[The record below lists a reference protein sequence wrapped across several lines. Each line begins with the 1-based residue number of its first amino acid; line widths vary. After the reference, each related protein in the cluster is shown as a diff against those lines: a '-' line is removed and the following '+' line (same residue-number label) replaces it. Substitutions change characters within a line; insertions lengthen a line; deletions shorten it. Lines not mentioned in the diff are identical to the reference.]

1 MVKFKK
7 QATITI
13 SFIIVLAIIAPI
25 YAQAATVDGRQ
36 ISSQAAVVIDF
47 ETGLVLYGHSQDAQR
62 VPASTLKLV
71 TAHVILDA
79 ISAGELTMD
88 TVTRISAD
96 TSEFSRNREFSNIR
110 LAAGAQLTIRQLLE
124 FSIVSS
130 ACAATVALA
139 EALSGSQRAFLTRM
153 NSLATRLGIQARFY
167 DCWGGSEENRISAYG
182 MAILTRSLIDE
193 HPEILVIATKRSVSY
208 NGTTYSNTNA
218 MLGQYDGIDGMK
230 TGFTTPAGYCFIGTA
245 QRGDRRIIAVTLGS
259 TQSSR
264 WSDTRI
270 LLDYGFSVVD
280 RMVEEF
286 FADDNPGDDDAD
298 DEIGD
303 ETDAEDGGNDEHGIE
318 NGMETYPSSANL
330 VLDGVETPLAAY
342 LINDAHYFKLRD
354 IMFLLIGTEKQ
365 FGVELWDSDS
375 KTGYLASSLSYTAV
389 GGELSE
395 LSGPRPFMPTNSR
408 IFFDGIECDVEI
420 YLIDDNNYFKLRD
433 IAIIMDFFVFWDND
447 TRTIIMDT
455 TMEYEETM
463 DDTTDETTDDTTD
476 ETTDDTTEETQ
487 PGEDQSLAGAAAASL
502 FESGE
507 GRAVRRVA

>member
-1 MVKFKK
+1 MIRIKK
-7 QATITI
+7 QVTITI
-13 SFIIVLAIIAPI
+13 VFVLALAIIAPI

-62 VPASTLKLV
+62 APASTLKLV

-79 ISAGELTMD
+79 ISAGEIAMD

-110 LAAGAQLTIRQLLE
+110 MAAGAQLTIRQLLE

-139 EALSGSQRAFLTRM
+139 EALSGSQRAFITRM
-153 NSLATRLGIQARFY
+153 NNLATRLGIQARFQ

-182 MAILTRSLIDE
+182 MAILTRSLIAE
-193 HPEILVIATKRSVSY
+193 HPEILTITTKRSVSY
-208 NGTTYSNTNA
+208 SGTSYSNTNA
-218 MLGQYDGIDGMK
+218 LLGQYDGLDGVK
-230 TGFTTPAGYCFIGTA
+230 TGFTTPAGYCFVGTA
-245 QRGDRRIIAVTLGS
+245 HRGDRRIIVVTLGS

-286 FADDNPGDDDAD
+286 FADENLSDDHIDGAID
-298 DEIGD
+298 DEP
-303 ETDAEDGGNDEHGIE
+303 DAEDGVDNEHGIE
-318 NGMETYPSSANL
+318 NGMLQTYPSNANL
-330 VLDGVETPLAAY
+330 VIDGVEVPLAAY
-342 LINDAHYFKLRD
+342 LIDDAHYFKLRD
-354 IMFLLIGTEKQ
+354 IMFLLIDTEKQ

-375 KTGYLASSLSYTAV
+375 KTGYLASSLQYAAV

-408 IFFDGIECDVEI
+408 IFFDGVECDVEI

-433 IAIIMDFFVFWDND
+433 IAIIMDFFVFWDNE
-447 TRTIIMDT
+447 TRTIIIDT
-455 TMEYEETM
+455 TMAYEEPEE
-463 DDTTDETTDDTTD
+463 DVSDVPDETPADDD
-476 ETTDDTTEETQ
+476 A
-487 PGEDQSLAGAAAASL
+487 SLVDAVAASL
-502 FESGE
+502 FEPGE
-507 GRAVRRVA
+507 GRAISRVA